1 MSAQRALA
9 ALIFLLAISEVPG
22 RVHASNQSQSAEP
35 AGDWFTYSGS
45 YRSERYSA
53 LTQIAAANV
62 TRLQVA
68 WAYQCGGAGSVE
80 ATPLAANGLIYL
92 TCPPASV
99 VALSPQT
106 GRAVWKWTR
115 TLPQGVITV
124 GFGRTNRGVAIA
136 GDNVYFG
143 TLDGKLVALDA
154 HSGIERWTVPVAENA
169 EGYSITAA
177 PLAIEGKIV
186 VGVSGGEAGVR
197 GFLDAYDAATGKRVW
212 RFWTVPGTGEEG
224 NESWSGDSW
233 RRGGGTTWLTGSYD
247 PQLKLLYWG
256 TGNPAPWNG
265 DARTGDN
272 LYTSSLVAVNLETG
286 QLRWYFQF
294 TPHDTHDW
302 DANQIPV
309 LIDAEIGGR
318 RRALVVTAN
327 RNGFYY
333 VLDRATGEFLAGSE
347 YARQT
352 WATGLDANGRP
363 LVRAGTE
370 PTEAGVLVY
379 PSLQGAT
386 NWGSPAYSPRTG
398 MFYVA
403 AREMGSIY
411 YKARKVEY
419 HPRAYYTG
427 MTERALDEEA
437 SGAIRALDAVSGRK
451 TWEFPLPSPPWCGV
465 LATAGGL
472 VFSGSNEGNFFALD
486 ASSGRPLWSF
496 QTGSFIH
503 AAPMTFMVNGSQ
515 HVAIA
520 SGNALFVFALAA
532 AQ

>member
-1 MSAQRALA
+1 MNARHAIA
-9 ALIFLLAISEVPG
+9 ALTFVLAIADVTG
-22 RVHASNQSQSAEP
+22 HVQASNQSQNTEAS
-35 AGDWFTYSGS
+35 GDWLTYSGS
-45 YRSERYSA
+45 YRSERYSP
-53 LTQIAAANV
+53 LTQIATANV
-62 TRLQVA
+62 ARLHVA
-68 WAYQCGGAGSVE
+68 WTYQCGGGGLVE

-92 TCPPASV
+92 TCPPATV
-99 VALSPQT
+99 VALSPLS
-106 GRAVWKWTR
+106 GRPLWKWTR
-115 TLPQGVITV
+115 TLPQSVITL
-124 GFGRTNRGVAIA
+124 GFGKTNRGVAIA
-136 GDNVYFG
+136 GENVYIG

-154 HSGIERWTVPVAENA
+154 QSGVERWTVPVADNA

-177 PLAIEGKIV
+177 PLAVDGKII

-212 RFWTVPGTGEEG
+212 RFWTVPGVGEEG

-247 PQLKLLYWG
+247 AKLKLLYWG
-256 TGNPAPWNG
+256 TGNPGPWNG
-265 DARTGDN
+265 DVRAGDN
-272 LYTSSLVAVNLETG
+272 LYTSSLVALNVETG

-318 RRALVVTAN
+318 SRALVVTAN

-333 VLDRATGEFLAGSE
+333 VLDRATGEFLAGTA
-347 YARQT
+347 YAKQT
-352 WATGLDANGRP
+352 WATGLDAHGRP
-363 LVRAGTE
+363 LVRPGTE

-398 MFYVA
+398 LFYVA
-403 AREMGSIY
+403 AREMGSTY
-411 YKARKVEY
+411 YKSRKVEY
-419 HPRAYYTG
+419 HPRAFYTG
-427 MTERALDEEA
+427 MTERSLGEEA

-451 TWEFPLPSPPWCGV
+451 KWEFPLPSPPWCGV

-486 ASSGRPLWSF
+486 ASSGQPLWSF
-496 QTGSFIH
+496 QTGGAIESG
-503 AAPMTFMVNGSQ
+503 PMTFMVNGSQ
-515 HVAIA
+515 QVAIA
-520 SGNALFVFALAA
+520 SGNALYIFALAA

>member
-1 MSAQRALA
+1 MNPRRALS
-9 ALIFLLAISEVPG
+9 LLPVLLAIAHLSAQVPPP
-22 RVHASNQSQSAEP
+22 SQSQNADGS
-35 AGDWFTYSGS
+35 GDWQTYSGS
-45 YRSERYSA
+45 YRADRYSP
-53 LTQIAAANV
+53 LTEIGPANV
-62 TRLQVA
+62 ARLHA
-68 WAYQCGGAGSVE
+68 IWAYQCGGGGSVE

-106 GRAVWKWTR
+106 GRPLWKWTR
-115 TLPQGVITV
+115 TLPQSVITL
-124 GFGRTNRGVAIA
+124 GFGKTNRGVAIA
-136 GDNVYFG
+136 AGNVYVG

-154 HSGIERWTVPVAENA
+154 QSGVERWTVPVADNA

-177 PLAIEGKIV
+177 PLAVEGKII

-197 GFLDAYDAATGKRVW
+197 GFLDAYDATTGKRAW

-256 TGNPAPWNG
+256 TGNPGPWNG
-265 DARTGDN
+265 DIRAGDN
-272 LYTSSLVAVNLETG
+272 LYTSSLVALSVETG

-318 RRALVVTAN
+318 SRPVVVTAN

-333 VLDRATGEFLAGSE
+333 VLDRATGEFLVGTP
-347 YARQT
+347 YAKQT
-352 WATGLDANGRP
+352 WATGLDAHGRP
-363 LVRAGTE
+363 LVRPGTE

-398 MFYVA
+398 LFYVA
-403 AREMGSIY
+403 AREMGSTY
-411 YKARKVEY
+411 YKAKVEY
-419 HPRAYYTG
+419 RPRAFYTG
-427 MTERALDEEA
+427 MTERALGEEA
-437 SGAIRALDAVSGRK
+437 SGAIRALDAVSGK
-451 TWEFPLPSPPWCGV
+451 KKWEFPLPSPPWCGI

-472 VFSGSNEGNFFALD
+472 VFSGSNEGNFYALD
-486 ASSGRPLWSF
+486 ASSGEPLWSF
-496 QTGSFIH
+496 QTGGAIV
-503 AAPMTFMVNGSQ
+503 AAPMTFMVNGTQ

-520 SGNALFVFALAA
+520 SGNALYLFALAR